1 MIAVLFSFS
10 SFTDFLQVFWFGWSC
25 FVLFSDKI
33 SQTWRKLALACR
45 YLTAII

>member
-25 FVLFSDKI
+25 FGLF
-33 SQTWRKLALACR
+33 CF
-45 YLTAII
+45 LTKSARLRENQI